1 MQKRFRTRV
10 LPAAAALL
18 LFLALLISIPFLKNR
33 YLFSKVTDTFWK
45 DQLLGD
51 TLSMH
56 YTISQPEDWGLKD
69 YQALL
74 PAYSAAER
82 DASSQQLLDY
92 LSVLSRIDPDRLDA
106 KSQLTYELLQS
117 YFARENSM
125 QDFPYYHEPLSP
137 NSGAQSQLPI
147 LLAEYQLNS
156 KRDVSDYLTLLEAL
170 SPYLEGLSC
179 YEQEKA
185 EAGLFM
191 SDSSVDKLIAQCSV
205 ILNPAELAK
214 GSHFLQTTFAE
225 RLDVLCQKE
234 VITDAERSQYLAEND
249 RLLTTVVQPAYEKL
263 ADSLF
268 LLKGSGRNAGGLAHH
283 PQGQAYYAL
292 LVHQET
298 GSSKSMEQLKQL
310 LLKRFEADCKELQ
323 QLMLQSS
330 QPAQQQDALTA
341 ASPLDNMQPEEMLSH
356 LQRSMSK
363 DFPAFPSSGSDKSLK
378 DVPATPACTVKA
390 VSDSLAP
397 YTAPAFYLTPPL
409 DNVSSNVI
417 YINHSTTP
425 SGLSLYT
432 TLAHE
437 GYPGHLYQSVYYN
450 LHRENTSLPPVRSLL
465 YYGGYVEGWA
475 LYVENLS
482 YGYADSL
489 LAAREQK
496 LSCSLDRLDR
506 DIQLCLYSLLDLSIH
521 YDGASYEKV
530 HSILQRFGI
539 RDPAVTRSIYEYVVE
554 EPANYL
560 KYYIGY
566 LEILSLKEEAQ
577 RLWGDS
583 YTDQAFHT
591 FFLEAGPCDFDT
603 LNSLLSQTEGR
614 F

>member
-1 MQKRFRTRV
+1 MQKCFRTRV
-10 LPAAAALL
+10 LPAMAALL
-18 LFLALLISIPFLKNR
+18 LFLALLISVPFLKNR

-56 YTISQPEDWGLKD
+56 YTVSRPQDWGLKD

-74 PAYSAAER
+74 PVYSAAKR
-82 DASSQQLLDY
+82 DASAQQLSDY
-92 LSVLSRIDPDRLDA
+92 LSSLSHINPDRLDA

-117 YFARENSM
+117 YLAREISM

-147 LLAEYQLNS
+147 LLAEYPLNT
-156 KRDVSDYLTLLEAL
+156 KRDVADYLILLEDL
-170 SPYLEGLSC
+170 SAYLEGLSC

-191 SDSSVDKLIAQCSV
+191 SDSSVDKLIAQCSA
-205 ILNPAELAK
+205 IMNPAELAK

-225 RLDVLCQKE
+225 RMDVLCQKKL
-234 VITDAERSQYLAEND
+234 ITDAERTQYLAEND
-249 RLLTTVVQPAYEKL
+249 RLLTTVVQPAYDKL

-268 LLKGSGRNAGGLAHH
+268 LLKGSGSNAGGLAHA

-292 LVHQET
+292 LVRQKT

-310 LLKRFEADCKELQ
+310 LLKRFEADCRELQ
-323 QLMLQSS
+323 QLMLQAS
-330 QPAQQQDALTA
+330 QSVQQQDTFAA
-341 ASPLDNMQPEEMLSH
+341 ASPLEEMQPEEMLSH
-356 LQRSMSK
+356 LQDCMSK
-363 DFPAFPSSGSDKSLK
+363 DFPAFPSASSDGASK
-378 DVPATPACTVKA
+378 DAPAAPACTVKA
-390 VSDSLAP
+390 VSNSLAP

-450 LHRENTSLPPVRSLL
+450 LHRENSALPPVRSLL

-489 LAAREQK
+489 LLTEAQK

-539 RDPAVTRSIYEYVVE
+539 QDPAVTKSIYEYVVE

-566 LEILSLKEEAQ
+566 LEILALQEEAQ
-577 RLWGDS
+577 KLWGDS

-614 F
+614 I